1 MILYKGPIGPS
12 MGTNQYFISRQSD
25 YESSARSYP
34 RKFPLA
40 IAKAKGAVVEDVEG
54 NRYIDF
60 LNGAG
65 TLALGHNDDEVNQA
79 MVDLIQSGAPL
90 HTLDL
95 ATPVKDRFV
104 ETLLSII
111 PEELASKAKIQ
122 FCSPSGTDATEAAIK
137 LCKTATGRGSVIAFS
152 GGYHGMGHGSMALT
166 GNCNAK
172 NHVQNIMPGV
182 QFMPYPYSYRC
193 PMGIGGEAGTKA
205 CIAYLE
211 RLLKDPE
218 SGVTKPAAIILEP
231 IQGEGGVVPAPVEF
245 LQAVRR
251 ITRELGIPMICDEIQ
266 CGMGR
271 SGKVFAFEYADIV
284 PDVILISKAIGG
296 GQPLSVVVYDK
307 ALDLWGPGAHAGT
320 FRGNQVAMAAGTVV
334 MKRIS
339 DPEFLK
345 EVVRKGEKMRSR
357 FLKLK
362 EEVSIIGDVR
372 GKGLMLGVEFIDPNG
387 PKDIMGN
394 PEPRGEVALKVQRL
408 CFENKLIMEKGG
420 RNGSVMRCLCPLT
433 ITDEQIDEAMDI
445 FEKVVKEVD
454 ADVRG

>member
-1 MILYKGPIGPS
+1 

-95 ATPVKDRFV
+95 TTPVKDRFV

-137 LCKTATGRGSVIAFS
+137 LCKTATGRNTVIAFS

-172 NHVQNIMPGV
+172 NKVGNIMPGV

-231 IQGEGGVVPAPVEF
+231 IQGEGGVVPAPIEF

-251 ITRELGIPMICDEIQ
+251 ITRELDIPMICDEIQ

-284 PDVILISKAIGG
+284 PDVVLISKAIGG
-296 GQPLSVVVYDK
+296 GQPLSVVVYDRK
-307 ALDLWGPGAHAGT
+307 LDVWGPGAHAGT

-345 EVVRKGEKMRSR
+345 EVIRKGEIMKSR

-362 EEVSIIGDVR
+362 DEVSIIGDVR

-387 PKDIMGN
+387 AKDLMGH
-394 PEPRGEVALKVQRL
+394 PEPGGDIALKVQRL
-408 CFENKLIMEKGG
+408 CFENKFIMEKGG

-433 ITDEQIDEAMDI
+433 ITDEQIEEAMDI

>member
-1 MILYKGPIGPS
+1 MIRMEFNEVKELSSKYLFQNYGRIDLSFTHGKGCHLYDTAGNEYLDLVAG
-12 MGTNQYFISRQSD
+12 
-25 YESSARSYP
+25 
-34 RKFPLA
+34 
-40 IAKAKGAVVEDVEG
+40 IAV
-54 NRYIDF
+54 N
-60 LNGAG
+60 
-65 TLALGHNDDEVNQA
+65 ALGYAHPDWVEAVQAQVARMVHVSNLYHVEEQARLAEKIASITPGKLNRTLFVN
-79 MVDLIQSGAPL
+79 SGA
-90 HTLDL
+90 
-95 ATPVKDRFV
+95 
-104 ETLLSII
+104 
-111 PEELASKAKIQ
+111 
-122 FCSPSGTDATEAAIK
+122 EANEGALK
-137 LCKTATGRGSVIAFS
+137 VAVRYTGRGKVLAALNGFHGRTAAALGATGQTKYQQSFEPLISNAFH
-152 GGYHGMGHGSMALT
+152 YYEY
-166 GNCNAK
+166 GNCESVK
-172 NHVQNIMPGV
+172 SMID
-182 QFMPYPYSYRC
+182 
-193 PMGIGGEAGTKA
+193 
-205 CIAYLE
+205 
-211 RLLKDPE
+211 KD
-218 SGVTKPAAIILEP
+218 TAAVIVEP

-394 PEPRGEVALKVQRL
+394 PEPGGEVALKVQRL

>member
-1 MILYKGPIGPS
+1 

-95 ATPVKDRFV
+95 TTPVKDRFV

-137 LCKTATGRGSVIAFS
+137 LCKTATGRNTVIAFS

-172 NHVQNIMPGV
+172 NKVGNIMPGV

-231 IQGEGGVVPAPVEF
+231 IQGEGGVIPAPIEF

-251 ITRELGIPMICDEIQ
+251 ITRELDIPMICDEIQ

-284 PDVILISKAIGG
+284 PDVVLISKAIGG
-296 GQPLSVVVYDK
+296 GQPLSVVVYDRK
-307 ALDLWGPGAHAGT
+307 LDVWGPGAHAGT

-345 EVVRKGEKMRSR
+345 EVIRKGEIMKSR

-362 EEVSIIGDVR
+362 DEVSIIGDVR

-387 PKDIMGN
+387 AKDLMGH
-394 PEPRGEVALKVQRL
+394 PEPGGDIALKVQRL
-408 CFENKLIMEKGG
+408 CFENKFIMEKGG

-433 ITDEQIDEAMDI
+433 ITDEQIEEAMDI

>member
-54 NRYIDF
+54 IRYIDF
-60 LNGAG
+60 RNGAG

-193 PMGIGGEAGTKA
+193 PMGIGGKAGTKA

-320 FRGNQVAMAAGTVV
+320 FRGNQVGMAAGTVV

-394 PEPRGEVALKVQRL
+394 PEPGGEVALKVQRL
-408 CFENKLIMEKGG
+408 CFDNKLIMEKGG

-433 ITDEQIDEAMDI
+433 ITDEQIDEAMNI

>member
-1 MILYKGPIGPS
+1 
-12 MGTNQYFISRQSD
+12 MGTNQYFISRQGD

-65 TLALGHNDDEVNQA
+65 TLALGHNDDEINQT
-79 MVDLIQSGAPL
+79 MVDLIQSGASL

-95 ATPVKDRFV
+95 VTPVKDRFV
-104 ETLLSII
+104 EALLSII
-111 PEELASKAKIQ
+111 PGELASKAKIQ

-137 LCKTATGRGSVIAFS
+137 LCKTATGRSTVIAFS

-172 NHVQNIMPGV
+172 NNVANIMPGV
-182 QFMPYPYSYRC
+182 QFMPYPYSFRC
-193 PMGIGGEAGTKA
+193 PMGLGGEAGTKA
-205 CIAYLE
+205 CIAYFE

-218 SGVTKPAAIILEP
+218 SGVTKPAAVILEP
-231 IQGEGGVVPAPVEF
+231 IQGEGGVIPAPVEF

-251 ITRELGIPMICDEIQ
+251 ITKELGIPLIFDEIQ

-271 SGKVFAFEYADIV
+271 SGKVFAFEYADII
-284 PDVILISKAIGG
+284 PDVILISKAVGG

-307 ALDLWGPGAHAGT
+307 ALDTWGPGAHAGT
-320 FRGNQVAMAAGTVV
+320 FRGNQLAMAAGTVV
-334 MKRIS
+334 INRIK
-339 DPEFLK
+339 DPAFL
-345 EVVRKGEKMRSR
+345 EDVVRKGEKMRSR

-362 EEVSIIGDVR
+362 DEVSIIGDVR
-372 GKGLMLGVEFIDPNG
+372 GKGLMLGVEFVDPNG
-387 PKDIMGN
+387 PKDLMGN
-394 PEPRGEVALKVQRL
+394 PGTGGDIALRVQRL

-420 RNGSVMRCLCPLT
+420 RNGCVMRCLCPLT

-445 FEKVVKEVD
+445 FERVVKEVD
-454 ADVRG
+454 ADVRQ

>member
-1 MILYKGPIGPS
+1 

-95 ATPVKDRFV
+95 TTPVKDRFV

-137 LCKTATGRGSVIAFS
+137 LCKTATGRNTVIAFS

-172 NHVQNIMPGV
+172 NKVGNIMPGV

-231 IQGEGGVVPAPVEF
+231 IQGEGGVIPAPVEF

-251 ITRELGIPMICDEIQ
+251 ITRELDIPMICDEIQ

-284 PDVILISKAIGG
+284 PDVVLISKAIGG
-296 GQPLSVVVYDK
+296 GQPLSVVVYDRK
-307 ALDLWGPGAHAGT
+307 LDVWGPGAHAGT

-345 EVVRKGEKMRSR
+345 EVIRKGEIMKSR

-362 EEVSIIGDVR
+362 DEVSIIGDVR

-387 PKDIMGN
+387 AKDLMGH
-394 PEPRGEVALKVQRL
+394 PEPGGDIALKVQRL
-408 CFENKLIMEKGG
+408 CFENKFIMEKGG

-433 ITDEQIDEAMDI
+433 ITDEQIEEAMDI

>member
-307 ALDLWGPGAHAGT
+307 TLDLWGPGAHAGT

-394 PEPRGEVALKVQRL
+394 PEPGGEIALKVQRL
-408 CFENKLIMEKGG
+408 CFDNKLIMEKGG

>member
-1 MILYKGPIGPS
+1 
-12 MGTNQYFISRQSD
+12 MGTNQYFVGRQGD

-40 IAKAKGAVVEDVEG
+40 VAKAKGAVIEDVEN

-65 TLALGHNDDEVNQA
+65 SLALGHNNDEINSA
-79 MVDLIQSGAPL
+79 MIELIDSGAPL
-90 HTLDL
+90 HMLDI
-95 ATPVKDRFV
+95 ATQAKDRFV
-104 ETLLSII
+104 ENLLTII
-111 PEELASKAKIQ
+111 PEELAKKAKVQ

-137 LCKTATGRGSVIAFS
+137 LCKTATGRGTVISFS

-166 GNCNAK
+166 GNCTAK
-172 NHVQNIMPGV
+172 NKVSNVMPGV

-218 SGVTKPAAIILEP
+218 SGVTKPAAVILEA
-231 IQGEGGVVPAPVEF
+231 IQGEGGVIPAPVEF

-251 ITRELGIPMICDEIQ
+251 ITKELDIPMICDEIQ
-266 CGMGR
+266 CGIGR
-271 SGKVFAFEYADIV
+271 TGKVFAFEHAGIV

-296 GQPLSVVVYDK
+296 GQPLSLIVYDK

-320 FRGNQVAMAAGTVV
+320 FRGNQLAFVAGNVV
-334 MKRIS
+334 MN
-339 DPEFLK
+339 
-345 EVVRKGEKMRSR
+345 
-357 FLKLK
+357 KLK
-362 EEVSIIGDVR
+362 EPGFLEDVTRKGDMMMSRLMKLKGEMSIIGDVR
-372 GKGLMLGVEFIDPNG
+372 GKGLMIGVEFIDPNG
-387 PKDIMGN
+387 PKDLMGV
-394 PEPRGEVALKVQRL
+394 PEPSGEVATMVQRT
-408 CFENKLIMEKGG
+408 CFNNGLIMEKGG

-433 ITDEQIDEAMDI
+433 ITDDEIDRALTI
-445 FEKVVKEVD
+445 FENAVKEVEGN
-454 ADVRG
+454 VCK

>member
-1 MILYKGPIGPS
+1 

-218 SGVTKPAAIILEP
+218 SGVTKPAAIVLEP

-394 PEPRGEVALKVQRL
+394 PEPGGEVALKVQRL

>member
-1 MILYKGPIGPS
+1 

-95 ATPVKDRFV
+95 TTPVKDRFV

-137 LCKTATGRGSVIAFS
+137 LCKTATGRNTVIAFS

-172 NHVQNIMPGV
+172 NKVGNIMPGV

-231 IQGEGGVVPAPVEF
+231 IQGEGGVVPAPIEF

-251 ITRELGIPMICDEIQ
+251 ITRELDIPMICDEIQ

-284 PDVILISKAIGG
+284 PDVVLISKAIGG
-296 GQPLSVVVYDK
+296 GQPLSVVVYDRK
-307 ALDLWGPGAHAGT
+307 LDVWGPGAHAGT

-345 EVVRKGEKMRSR
+345 EVVRKGEIMKSR

-362 EEVSIIGDVR
+362 DEVSIIGDVR

-387 PKDIMGN
+387 AKDLMGH
-394 PEPRGEVALKVQRL
+394 PEPGGDIALKVQSL

-433 ITDEQIDEAMDI
+433 ITDEQIEEAMDI

>member
-1 MILYKGPIGPS
+1 MGLSPRN
-12 MGTNQYFISRQSD
+12 MGTNQYFISRQGD

-65 TLALGHNDDEVNQA
+65 TLALGHNDEEVNQA

-111 PEELASKAKIQ
+111 PKELADRAKIQ

-182 QFMPYPYSYRC
+182 QFMPYPYSYRG
-193 PMGIGGEAGTKA
+193 PMGLGGEAGTKA

-218 SGVTKPAAIILEP
+218 SGVTKPAAVILEP

-251 ITRELGIPMICDEIQ
+251 ITKELGIPMICDEIQ

-271 SGKVFAFEYADIV
+271 SGKVFAFEYAGIV
-284 PDVILISKAIGG
+284 PDVILISKAVGG

-307 ALDLWGPGAHAGT
+307 DLDVWGPGAHAGT

-334 MKRIS
+334 IQRIR
-339 DPEFLK
+339 DPAFLA
-345 EVVRKGEKMRSR
+345 EVTRKGDLMRSR
-357 FLKLK
+357 FEKLK

-372 GKGLMLGVEFIDPNG
+372 GKGLMLGVELVNPNG
-387 PKDIMGN
+387 PKDIMGH
-394 PEPRGEVALKVQRL
+394 PEPGGDIAVKVQRL
-408 CFENKLIMEKGG
+408 CFENGLIMEKGG
-420 RNGSVMRCLCPLT
+420 RNGCVMRCLCPLT
-433 ITDEQIDEAMDI
+433 ITDDEIDRAMDI

-454 ADVRG
+454 ADVHG

>member
-1 MILYKGPIGPS
+1 
-12 MGTNQYFISRQSD
+12 MGTNQYFISRQGD

-95 ATPVKDRFV
+95 TTPVKDRFV

-137 LCKTATGRGSVIAFS
+137 LCKTATGRNTVIAFS

-172 NHVQNIMPGV
+172 NKVGNIMPGV

-231 IQGEGGVVPAPVEF
+231 IQGEGGVVPAPIEF

-251 ITRELGIPMICDEIQ
+251 ITRELDIPMICDEIQ

-284 PDVILISKAIGG
+284 PDVVLISKAIGG
-296 GQPLSVVVYDK
+296 GQPLSVVVYDRK
-307 ALDLWGPGAHAGT
+307 LDVWGPGAHAGT

-345 EVVRKGEKMRSR
+345 EVVRKGEIMKSR

-362 EEVSIIGDVR
+362 DEVSIIGDVR

-387 PKDIMGN
+387 AKDLMGH
-394 PEPRGEVALKVQRL
+394 PEPGGDIALKVQRL

-433 ITDEQIDEAMDI
+433 ITDEQIEEAMDI

>member
-1 MILYKGPIGPS
+1 

-95 ATPVKDRFV
+95 TTPVKDRFV

-137 LCKTATGRGSVIAFS
+137 LCKTATGRNTVIAFS

-172 NHVQNIMPGV
+172 NKVGNIMPGV

-231 IQGEGGVVPAPVEF
+231 IQGEGGVVPAPIEF

-251 ITRELGIPMICDEIQ
+251 ITRELDIPMICDEIQ

-284 PDVILISKAIGG
+284 PDVVLISKAIGG
-296 GQPLSVVVYDK
+296 GQPLSVVVYDRK
-307 ALDLWGPGAHAGT
+307 LDVWGPGAHAGT

-345 EVVRKGEKMRSR
+345 EVIRKGEIMKSR

-362 EEVSIIGDVR
+362 DEVSIIGDVR

-387 PKDIMGN
+387 AKDIMGH
-394 PEPRGEVALKVQRL
+394 PEPGGDIALKVQRL

-433 ITDEQIDEAMDI
+433 ITDEQIEEAMDI

>member
-1 MILYKGPIGPS
+1 
-12 MGTNQYFISRQSD
+12 MGTNQYFISRQGD

-394 PEPRGEVALKVQRL
+394 PEPGGEVALKVQRL
-408 CFENKLIMEKGG
+408 CFDNKLIMEKGG

>member
-1 MILYKGPIGPS
+1 
-12 MGTNQYFISRQSD
+12 MGTNQYFISRQGD

-65 TLALGHNDDEVNQA
+65 TLALGHNDDEINQT
-79 MVDLIQSGAPL
+79 MVDLIQSGASL

-95 ATPVKDRFV
+95 VTPVKDRFV
-104 ETLLSII
+104 EALLSII
-111 PEELASKAKIQ
+111 PGELASKAKIQ

-137 LCKTATGRGSVIAFS
+137 LCKTATGRSTVIAFS

-172 NHVQNIMPGV
+172 NNVANIMPGV

-193 PMGIGGEAGTKA
+193 PMGLGGEAGTKA
-205 CIAYLE
+205 CIAYFE

-218 SGVTKPAAIILEP
+218 SGVTKPAAVILEP
-231 IQGEGGVVPAPVEF
+231 IQGEGGVIPAPVEF

-251 ITRELGIPMICDEIQ
+251 ITKELGIPLIFDEIQ

-271 SGKVFAFEYADIV
+271 SGKVFAFEYADII
-284 PDVILISKAIGG
+284 PDVILISKAVGG

-307 ALDLWGPGAHAGT
+307 ALDTWGPGAHAGT
-320 FRGNQVAMAAGTVV
+320 FRGNQLAMAAGTVV
-334 MKRIS
+334 INRIK
-339 DPEFLK
+339 DPAFL
-345 EVVRKGEKMRSR
+345 EDVVRKGEKMRSR

-362 EEVSIIGDVR
+362 DEVSIIGDVR
-372 GKGLMLGVEFIDPNG
+372 GKGLMLGVEFVDPNG
-387 PKDIMGN
+387 PKDLMGN
-394 PEPRGEVALKVQRL
+394 PGTGGDIALRVQRL

-420 RNGSVMRCLCPLT
+420 RNGCVMRCLCPLT

-445 FEKVVKEVD
+445 FERVVKEVD
-454 ADVRG
+454 ADVRQ

>member
-320 FRGNQVAMAAGTVV
+320 FRGNQVAMAAGTVI

-387 PKDIMGN
+387 PKDTKGN
-394 PEPRGEVALKVQRL
+394 PESGGEVALKVQRL
-408 CFENKLIMEKGG
+408 CFDNKLIMEKGG

-433 ITDEQIDEAMDI
+433 ITDEQIDEAMNI